1 MTAKRRKLPA
11 ELKARIALAA
21 VRGEKTVNELAAEF
35 QVHPVQISNWKKQL
49 QEGAPELFADRR
61 AKGTAAQ
68 DQPPMDELYQ
78 QIGRLQFEL
87 EWLIKSWPPRLR
99 PDAVWSNRATRS

>member
-11 ELKARIALAA
+11 ELKAKIALAA
-21 VRGEKTVNELAAEF
+21 VRGEKTVNELAAEY
-35 QVHPVQISNWKKQL
+35 QVHPVQISKWKKEL

-61 AKGTAAQ
+61 TKGAAPQ
-68 DQPPMDELYQ
+68 EQPPVDELYQ

-87 EWLIKSWPPRLR
+87 EWLKKK
-99 PDAVWSNRATRS
+99 AGHHG